1 MADHLSNMFTPTQ
14 PRSTNMQQIFLSS
27 LSLITPHEGR
37 KGKEILPCSPFF
49 GENTNNN
56 DAVLSE
62 HQEKLGFGNLL
73 LWIPAKSLSK
83 PGSLYAEV

>member
-37 KGKEILPCSPFF
+37 KGNTSMLSLFH

-73 LWIPAKSLSK
+73 P
-83 PGSLYAEV
+83 

>member
-1 MADHLSNMFTPTQ
+1 MLS
-14 PRSTNMQQIFLSS
+14 
-27 LSLITPHEGR
+27 
-37 KGKEILPCSPFF
+37 FF
-49 GENTNNN
+49 HGENINNN